1 MDGRKTGIRV
11 EAVIGDTQREG
22 CLLSLK
28 EDRRGGGE
36 TEGDG

>member
-28 EDRRGGGE
+28 EDGGGE